1 MWRVAPRG
9 VSRTALQAGPG
20 PGGRGKS
27 GARSAPYEEST
38 SLVARRAPL
47 AALCVVMLAGCSLLG
62 RGPTI
67 EEHIDL
73 IAVMPIEREEP
84 ASAVASTG
92 PPRLEAGAERVVTAE
107 IYSVLASSSIWR
119 FVPDLTVTQ
128 ALQKIDPK
136 GPLQS
141 RARDLG
147 KAAGADGVLYGTVSR
162 YKERVGTEFGA
173 REPASV
179 AFTLSLLSVSTG
191 KVLWTR
197 TFDETQQSLSSNL
210 LNWWQFWRGG
220 PRWFTA
226 EQFTHL
232 GVERLLDN
240 LAGQLG
246 LG

>member
-1 MWRVAPRG
+1 MCSG
-9 VSRTALQAGPG
+9 GTSR
-20 PGGRGKS
+20 
-27 GARSAPYEEST
+27 
-38 SLVARRAPL
+38 VARRSSL
-47 AALCVVMLAGCSLLG
+47 AALCVVLLAGCSLLG
-62 RGPTI
+62 RGPA
-67 EEHIDL
+67 IDERINL

-92 PPRLEAGAERVVTAE
+92 PPRLAPGAERVVTAE
-107 IYSVLASSSIWR
+107 VYSVLASSSIWR

-128 ALQKIDPK
+128 ALVKLDTK
-136 GPLQS
+136 GPLQT
-141 RARDLG
+141 RAQALG
-147 KAAGADGVLYGTVSR
+147 KAVGADGVLYGTVSR
-162 YKERVGTEFGA
+162 YRERVGTEFGA

-179 AFTLSLLSVSTG
+179 AFTLSLVSVSTG

-197 TFDETQQSLSSNL
+197 TFDETQESLSSNL

-226 EQFTHL
+226 EEFTHL

-246 LG
+246 LD

>member
-1 MWRVAPRG
+1 MCSG
-9 VSRTALQAGPG
+9 GTSR
-20 PGGRGKS
+20 
-27 GARSAPYEEST
+27 GARRSS
-38 SLVARRAPL
+38 L
-47 AALCVVMLAGCSLLG
+47 AALCVVLLAGCSLLG
-62 RGPTI
+62 RGPA
-67 EEHIDL
+67 IDERINL

-92 PPRLEAGAERVVTAE
+92 PPRLAPGAERVVTAE
-107 IYSVLASSSIWR
+107 VYSVLASSSIWR

-128 ALQKIDPK
+128 ALVKLDTK
-136 GPLQS
+136 GPLQT
-141 RARDLG
+141 RAQALG
-147 KAAGADGVLYGTVSR
+147 KAVGADGVLYGTVSR
-162 YKERVGTEFGA
+162 YRERVGTEFGA

-179 AFTLSLLSVSTG
+179 AFTLSLVSVSTG

-197 TFDETQQSLSSNL
+197 TFDETQESLSSNL

-226 EQFTHL
+226 EEFTHL

-246 LG
+246 LD

>member
-1 MWRVAPRG
+1 MCRSGR
-9 VSRTALQAGPG
+9 ALGET
-20 PGGRGKS
+20 
-27 GARSAPYEEST
+27 GARSAPYEART
-38 SLVARRAPL
+38 AHVARRTWF
-47 AALCVVMLAGCSLLG
+47 AALCVALLAGCSLLG
-62 RGPTI
+62 RGATI
-67 EEHIDL
+67 DEHINL

-84 ASAVASTG
+84 ASAVPSKE
-92 PPRLEAGAERVVTAE
+92 PPRLQAGAEGVVTAE

-136 GPLQS
+136 APLQV
-141 RARDLG
+141 RARELG
-147 KAAGADGVLYGTVSR
+147 KAVGADGVLYGTVSR

-179 AFTLSLLSVSTG
+179 AFTLSLLSVSSG

-226 EQFTHL
+226 EEFTHL

-246 LG
+246 LD